1 MKPLPFFRTPEVVR
15 LLARAARC
23 TTTPLSLHVFER
35 GREGLRVLSF
45 GHCAACRYVAQR
57 PRGNAACRTSREAAG
72 AEALRL
78 ASPVP
83 FFCHMGFADI
93 AVSPLPDVAPGFM
106 LTFGPY
112 CPAEEP
118 RSLEADALNG
128 LTQLDACAD
137 EDFSAALKEVP
148 IVPAATV
155 PGVAE
160 WTIESL
166 RWLWHQLQGE
176 RKAEPI
182 PEPPALK
189 TVRRKRSHVPL
200 PDTYQAA
207 PIAAALAGGSQNR
220 ARALVRSG
228 LSESRSAARA
238 KIAVKRA
245 RAVALVAAVLEAA
258 ERSETGAAACWE
270 RFPTFLGAVGQA
282 RGDLQLT
289 DAAMDVLS
297 ILKRRA
303 AREVAETEGYT
314 ELNRMLMAR
323 LTEGITLNEV
333 AAQLGQ
339 HPTAI
344 THRLQRKFGLSFSEY
359 VGRLRIDRAK
369 ELLRRTR
376 LSVTEVARRVGITD
390 VSNFGKLFQK
400 FEAMAPRKYRD
411 QFGRKR

>member
-1 MKPLPFFRTPEVVR
+1 
-15 LLARAARC
+15 
-23 TTTPLSLHVFER
+23 
-35 GREGLRVLSF
+35 
-45 GHCAACRYVAQR
+45 
-57 PRGNAACRTSREAAG
+57 
-72 AEALRL
+72 
-78 ASPVP
+78 
-83 FFCHMGFADI
+83 MGFAGI
-93 AVSPLPDVAPGFM
+93 AASPLPDVAPGFM

-118 RSLEADALNG
+118 RSLETDALNG
-128 LTQLDACAD
+128 LAQLHANSD
-137 EDFSAALKEVP
+137 EDFSASLKEVP

-155 PGVAE
+155 PGIAE

-166 RWLWHQLQGE
+166 RWLWRQLQGE
-176 RKAEPI
+176 RKAEPV

-189 TVRRKRSHVPL
+189 PVRRKKPHGPS

-207 PIAAALAGGSQNR
+207 PVAAALAGGSQNR
-220 ARALVRSG
+220 ARALVRSA

-245 RAVALVAAVLEAA
+245 RTVALVASVLEAA
-258 ERSETGAAACWE
+258 ERSETGAGACWE
-270 RFPTFLGAVGQA
+270 RFPTFLDAVRQA

-303 AREVAETEGYT
+303 AREVGETEGYAQ
-314 ELNRMLMAR
+314 LNRILMER
-323 LTEGITLNEV
+323 LPEGITLNEV

-359 VGRLRIDRAK
+359 VGRLRIDKAK

-376 LSVTEVARRVGITD
+376 LSVTEVARRVGIAD

-400 FEAMAPRKYRD
+400 FEAMPPLKYRE